1 MHITCN
7 VYTILFVGLYE
18 NSKPDLPVSITLWAA
33 IDVGVVGAT
42 EDDVDANAN
51 ARIASLAVAL
61 L

>member
-1 MHITCN
+1 M
-7 VYTILFVGLYE
+7 YILFVGLYE